1 MNRRRKSIIVVIGIL
16 LSALTPLA
24 TARTRTVNTQGRQPI
39 ISEKPGSYFPGNFS
53 KHAGKLF
60 LDPGRPAGVFVGY
73 PAEAQDMSGFIE
85 ETKKLVARMFL
96 NGAKDL
102 VWSSMSLPAHKG
114 IDESGILFST
124 FTDTK
129 DVQLAFYSRVDGI
142 GYGYFAMRARTA
154 TLGPKCPDGQF
165 LDPSG
170 GGVAVFDE
178 FAKSIRIEP
187 K

>member
-1 MNRRRKSIIVVIGIL
+1 MNRLQKSSIVVIGVL
-16 LSALTPLA
+16 LSVLTPLSPA
-24 TARTRTVNTQGRQPI
+24 GMRTVDAQDRPPI
-39 ISEKPGSYFPGNFS
+39 ISEQPGNYFPGNFS

-60 LDPGRPAGVFVGY
+60 VDAGRPAGVFVGY
-73 PAEAQDMSGFIE
+73 PAGGQDISAFTDEVKDM
-85 ETKKLVARMFL
+85 VAKMFL
-96 NGAKDL
+96 LDAKDP

-114 IDESGILFST
+114 MDESGILFRT

-170 GGVAVFDE
+170 GGLAVFDE

>member
-1 MNRRRKSIIVVIGIL
+1 MAGIGTL
-16 LSALTPLA
+16 LSVLIPMA
-24 TARTRTVNTQGRQPI
+24 TAGARIANAQDRQPI
-39 ISEKPGSYFPGNFS
+39 ISEKPKSYFSANFS
-53 KHAGKLF
+53 KHAGQLF

-73 PAEAQDMSGFIE
+73 PGEGQDMSGFIE
-85 ETKKLVARMFL
+85 ETQTLMARMFL

-102 VWSSMSLPAHKG
+102 VWSSMSLPGHQG

-124 FTDTK
+124 FTETK

-154 TLGPKCPDGQF
+154 TLGPRCPDGQF

-170 GGVAVFDE
+170 GGVAVFE
-178 FAKSIRIEP
+178 AFAQSIRTGAG